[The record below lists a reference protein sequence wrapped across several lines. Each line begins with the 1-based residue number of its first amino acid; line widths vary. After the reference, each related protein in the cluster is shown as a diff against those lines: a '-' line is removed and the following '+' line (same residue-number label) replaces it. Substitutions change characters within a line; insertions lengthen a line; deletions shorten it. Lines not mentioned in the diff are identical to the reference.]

1 MAILKA
7 GSRLRHLGATLL
19 AWSSTLSCS
28 LVPTVELQQGK
39 PFPNVPLE
47 DAEGNAVVLN
57 LKSPRQSI
65 VLVWATWC
73 ASCHEALPGLLEA
86 LEGLPSSQRPNFIL
100 WNIDRDPNTAKT
112 FLRQRIPNLG
122 DAVIRF
128 DPEGRQFQRLGAP
141 GIPATFVVMGGIVRA
156 VFVGYEPEGP
166 KRVLQILQAPQAKP
180 ANGTKD

>member
-7 GSRLRHLGATLL
+7 GSRLRHLVATLL
-19 AWSSTLSCS
+19 AWSWTLSCT
-28 LVPTVELQQGK
+28 LLPTVEIQQGK
-39 PFPNVPLE
+39 PFPNVLLE
-47 DAEGNAVVLN
+47 DAEGNAVALD
-57 LKSPRQSI
+57 LKSTGDNI

-73 ASCHEALPGLLEA
+73 PPCHEALPGLWEA
-86 LEGLPSSQRPNFIL
+86 VKGLPSSQRPNFIL
-100 WNIDRDPNTAKT
+100 WNIDRDPNTAKA

-141 GIPATFVVMGGIVRA
+141 GMPATFVVMGGIVRA
-156 VFVGYEPEGP
+156 VFVGYQPAGP
-166 KRVLQILQAPQAKP
+166 KRVLQILQAAQAKP